1 MRNSIIIL
9 ALLMPFVCFAEIQV
23 DSTKYCISTGNDSM
37 LIIQRISVF
46 NLSHKTYWMLL
57 NKDADIESNTKLFI
71 DVFFKSFKK
80 DGVYDRRSRYYLYSD
95 PNAYKIAYNPF
106 CDFVKILKPK
116 QKFSFLF
123 VTNKSIHCDNIF
135 NLYDEITSTD
145 VLIKYIRYVPQDEIF
160 NYKQNKKKK
169 NEIHFGDLLRSLDP
183 NDGNFFFQ
191 SDEIIIPL
199 N

>member
-1 MRNSIIIL
+1 MRNVIIL
-9 ALLMPFVCFAEIQV
+9 ALLMPLVCFAELQF
-23 DSTKYCISTGNDSM
+23 DKTKYCISTEEDSM
-37 LIIQRISVF
+37 LIIQSISVI

-57 NKDADIESNTKLFI
+57 NKEVDIESNTKLFI

-80 DGVYDRRSRYYLYSD
+80 DGAYDRRSRYYLYSD

-106 CDFVKILKPK
+106 CDFVKILRPK
-116 QKFSFLF
+116 QKFTFLF

-135 NLYDEITSTD
+135 NLYDEIISTD
-145 VLIKYIRYVPQDEIF
+145 VLIKYIRYIPQDELF
-160 NYKQNKKKK
+160 DYKQDKKT
-169 NEIHFGDLLRSLDP
+169 NDEVYFGDLLRSLDP

-191 SDEIIIPL
+191 SDEILVPL